1 MVIYVLSWYYPVT
14 TICSALITFTR
25 YIPDLL
31 SMLEARYPFLIK
43 LSVDLVGVPVSPLTT
58 GFLFYQVTQ
67 SLSVFTQQT
76 HSQVNSQLGCHIFSK
91 MFSLSGLKSDFPAW
105 FLPLLPP
112 LPPPDSLWQNI
123 SCWGTYPGLDYLCC
137 LNSGIQMLTITCSQF
152 HLHRHFSWPDLIVLG
167 THSEKKRRE

>member
-1 MVIYVLSWYYPVT
+1 MLTTFLLLETTLELLCACLQLGLCDVSSRLDYGYLCFELILSCD

-43 LSVDLVGVPVSPLTT
+43 LSVDLVGVPVAPLTT

-76 HSQVNSQLGCHIFSK
+76 HSQVNSQTSSLAATSSRRCFLWVAWNLISQPDS
-91 MFSLSGLKSDFPAW
+91 SLSCPPYPLQTASDRTSHAEEHT
-105 FLPLLPP
+105 LA
-112 LPPPDSLWQNI
+112 
-123 SCWGTYPGLDYLCC
+123 
-137 LNSGIQMLTITCSQF
+137 
-152 HLHRHFSWPDLIVLG
+152 
-167 THSEKKRRE
+167 